1 MLNGFLVFFEFDIFK
16 IFKYSFNSSLQN
28 EYVLNFM
35 ISNRIKKKLKQY
47 PILIYLRDNSIFV
60 FRALDSLDSTELSM
74 MIKGRK

>member
-1 MLNGFLVFFEFDIFK
+1 MLSGFLVFFEFDIFK
-16 IFKYSFNSSLQN
+16 IFKYSFNSSLQD

>member
-1 MLNGFLVFFEFDIFK
+1 
-16 IFKYSFNSSLQN
+16 
-28 EYVLNFM
+28 M

>member
-1 MLNGFLVFFEFDIFK
+1 MLSGFLVFFEFDIFK
-16 IFKYSFNSSLQN
+16 IFKYSFNSSLQD

-60 FRALDSLDSTELSM
+60 FRALDSLDFTELSM

>member
-16 IFKYSFNSSLQN
+16 IFKYSFNLSLQD

-60 FRALDSLDSTELSM
+60 FRTLDSLDSTELSM

>member
-16 IFKYSFNSSLQN
+16 IFKYSFNSSLQD